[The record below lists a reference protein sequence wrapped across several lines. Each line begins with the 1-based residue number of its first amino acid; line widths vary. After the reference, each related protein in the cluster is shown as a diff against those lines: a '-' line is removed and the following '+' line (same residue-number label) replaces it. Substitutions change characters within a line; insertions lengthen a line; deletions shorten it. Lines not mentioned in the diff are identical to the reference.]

1 MKKMLLLFS
10 IGMLTYGAQSHAEVL
25 NRIVATVDDEPITLH
40 ELRNFTKG
48 TGGQQ
53 NAMIPPD
60 ALAKMTEKDILD
72 AIIMNKL
79 VSKEVQTQ
87 GIKAREEEINSYVE
101 RIKAQNA
108 DSVSAEVLYGYPYLW
123 DAIKQVDDAEMRS
136 ACARAYNDWL
146 AEFCSHDPN
155 RLIGVAKIPTSS
167 IDDAHKELVRCI
179 DELHLRGAVIDA
191 WPDDSTGAA
200 DKNLDAIW
208 DVANDAGIPLSL
220 HYGLGTS
227 RSAPTSG
234 ITAGMKPPMAAAA
247 LPMTASGVFDRFP
260 NLRMLFAHGDAGW
273 SFFWL
278 EFFDNTYLRQRHLE
292 HYKLER
298 EDAFPSEYIR
308 RHFWFTVQQDRSAVK
323 HRHVFGT
330 DHLLWGSHFPL
341 DACDWPDDRSQA
353 MRITEELPA
362 EDKHAILA
370 GNTARLYRLPGYEEG
385 LVPTPFE
392 SVERLVHI

>member
-1 MKKMLLLFS
+1 M
-10 IGMLTYGAQSHAEVL
+10 AQQPAYDLISADAHVVEPGDIFDSRLPAGLRERAPKLQSWNGGSAWFVGDVQPVPFVVSTTTGSGYRVDHRSVAESAV
-25 NRIVATVDDEPITLH
+25 TFDEVMP
-40 ELRNFTKG
+40 
-48 TGGQQ
+48 
-53 NAMIPPD
+53 
-60 ALAKMTEKDILD
+60 ALYDP
-72 AIIMNKL
+72 
-79 VSKEVQTQ
+79 
-87 GIKAREEEINSYVE
+87 VE
-101 RIKAQNA
+101 RIKAQDA

-123 DAIKQVDDAEMRS
+123 DAIKQVDDAELRA

-191 WPDDSTGAA
+191 WPDDSTGPA

-220 HYGLGTS
+220 HYGLGRS
-227 RSAPTSG
+227 RSAPTAG
-234 ITAGMKPPMAAAA
+234 ITAGLKPPMSEVA

-362 EDKHAILA
+362 EDKHGILA

>member
-1 MKKMLLLFS
+1 MAPQPAYDLISADAHVVEPGDIFESRFPAGLRDRAPKLQPWNGGSAWFVEDV
-10 IGMLTYGAQSHAEVL
+10 QPVPF
-25 NRIVATVDDEPITLH
+25 VASTTTGSGYRVDHRRDVDMAVAFDDVMP
-40 ELRNFTKG
+40 
-48 TGGQQ
+48 
-53 NAMIPPD
+53 
-60 ALAKMTEKDILD
+60 ALYDP
-72 AIIMNKL
+72 
-79 VSKEVQTQ
+79 
-87 GIKAREEEINSYVE
+87 VE

-123 DAIKQVDDAEMRS
+123 DAIKQVDDAELRP

-146 AEFCSHDPN
+146 AEFCAHDPN

-191 WPDDSTGAA
+191 WPDDSTGPA

>member
-1 MKKMLLLFS
+1 M
-10 IGMLTYGAQSHAEVL
+10 AQQPAYDLISADAHVVEPGDIFESRLPVGLRERAPKLQPWNGGSAWFVEDVQPVPFVVSTTTGSGY
-25 NRIVATVDDEPITLH
+25 RVDHRREGEAAVGFDDVMPALYDPI
-40 ELRNFTKG
+40 
-48 TGGQQ
+48 
-53 NAMIPPD
+53 
-60 ALAKMTEKDILD
+60 
-72 AIIMNKL
+72 
-79 VSKEVQTQ
+79 
-87 GIKAREEEINSYVE
+87 E
-101 RIKAQNA
+101 RIKAQDA

-123 DAIKQVDDAEMRS
+123 DAIKQVDDAELRL

-191 WPDDSTGAA
+191 WPEDSTGPS
-200 DKNLDAIW
+200 DPKLDAIW
-208 DVANDAGIPLSL
+208 DVANDAAIPLTL

-227 RSAPTSG
+227 RSAPTAG
-234 ITAGMKPPMAAAA
+234 ITAGMKPPMSEAA

-260 NLRMLFAHGDAGW
+260 NLRMVFAHGDAGW

-292 HYKLER
+292 FYKLER
-298 EDAFPSEYIR
+298 EEVFPSEYIR

-323 HRHVFGT
+323 HRHVFST

>member
-1 MKKMLLLFS
+1 MSKKPAYELISADAHVVEPGDIFESRLPAGLKERAPQIKPWNGGSAWFVGDIQPVPFVVS
-10 IGMLTYGAQSHAEVL
+10 TTTGSGYRVDQRDAETAVAFDEVL
-25 NRIVATVDDEPITLH
+25 P
-40 ELRNFTKG
+40 
-48 TGGQQ
+48 
-53 NAMIPPD
+53 
-60 ALAKMTEKDILD
+60 ALYDPA
-72 AIIMNKL
+72 A
-79 VSKEVQTQ
+79 
-87 GIKAREEEINSYVE
+87 
-101 RIKAQNA
+101 RIKAQDA

-123 DAIKQVDDAEMRS
+123 DAIKQLDDAELRM
-136 ACARAYNDWL
+136 ACARAYNDWI

-167 IDDAHKELVRCI
+167 IDDAQKELVRCV

-191 WPDDSTGAA
+191 WPDDSTGPA

-208 DVANDAGIPLSL
+208 DVANDSGIPLSL

-227 RSAPTSG
+227 RSAPTAG
-234 ITAGMKPPMAAAA
+234 ITAGMKPPMSEAA
-247 LPMTASGVFDRFP
+247 LPMAASGVFDRFP
-260 NLRMLFAHGDAGW
+260 NLHMVFAHADAGW

-308 RHFWFTVQQDRSAVK
+308 RHFWFTVQHDRSAVK
-323 HRHVFGT
+323 NRNVFST
-330 DHLLWGSHFPL
+330 EHLLWGSHFPL

-353 MRITEELPA
+353 VRITEELPA
-362 EDKHAILA
+362 DEKHAILA

-385 LVPTPFE
+385 MAPTPFE

>member
-1 MKKMLLLFS
+1 LAVSFD
-10 IGMLTYGAQSHAEVL
+10 EVM
-25 NRIVATVDDEPITLH
+25 P
-40 ELRNFTKG
+40 
-48 TGGQQ
+48 
-53 NAMIPPD
+53 
-60 ALAKMTEKDILD
+60 AL
-72 AIIMNKL
+72 
-79 VSKEVQTQ
+79 
-87 GIKAREEEINSYVE
+87 YHPVE
-101 RIKAQNA
+101 RIKAQDA

-123 DAIKQVDDAEMRS
+123 DAIKLVDDAELRS

-191 WPDDSTGAA
+191 WPDDSTGPA

-208 DVANDAGIPLSL
+208 DVANDAGIPVSL
-220 HYGLGTS
+220 HYGLGRS

-234 ITAGMKPPMAAAA
+234 ITAGMKPPMSEAA

-260 NLRMLFAHGDAGW
+260 NLRMLLAHGDAGW

-362 EDKHAILA
+362 EDKHRILA

>member
-1 MKKMLLLFS
+1 MAPQPAYDLISADAHVVEPGDIFESRLPSGLREHAPKLESWNGGSAWFVEDVQPVPFVAS
-10 IGMLTYGAQSHAEVL
+10 TTTGSGYRVDHRRGADLAVSFDEVM
-25 NRIVATVDDEPITLH
+25 P
-40 ELRNFTKG
+40 
-48 TGGQQ
+48 
-53 NAMIPPD
+53 
-60 ALAKMTEKDILD
+60 AL
-72 AIIMNKL
+72 
-79 VSKEVQTQ
+79 
-87 GIKAREEEINSYVE
+87 YHPVE
-101 RIKAQNA
+101 RIKAQDA

-123 DAIKQVDDAEMRS
+123 DAIKLVDDAELRS

-155 RLIGVAKIPTSS
+155 RLIGVAKLPTSS

-191 WPDDSTGAA
+191 WPDDSTGPA

-208 DVANDAGIPLSL
+208 DVANDAGIPVSL
-220 HYGLGTS
+220 HYGLGRS

-234 ITAGMKPPMAAAA
+234 ITAGMKPPMSEAA

-260 NLRMLFAHGDAGW
+260 NLRMLLAHGDAGW

-362 EDKHAILA
+362 EDKHRILA